1 MSEKVETSRPRP
13 LSETPEDIKIV
24 ADKRFDKI
32 DIRTIE
38 RKMKKGEVTEE
49 EYKEYLNS
57 IEECTDYDTV
67 NEETVMKN
75 ANVKK
80 RF

>member
-1 MSEKVETSRPRP
+1 
-13 LSETPEDIKIV
+13 
-24 ADKRFDKI
+24 
-32 DIRTIE
+32 
-38 RKMKKGEVTEE
+38 MKKGEVTEE